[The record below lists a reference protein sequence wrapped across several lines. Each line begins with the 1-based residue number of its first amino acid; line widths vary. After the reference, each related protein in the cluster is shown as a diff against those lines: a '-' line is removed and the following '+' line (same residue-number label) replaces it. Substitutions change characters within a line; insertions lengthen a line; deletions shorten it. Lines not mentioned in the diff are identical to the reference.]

1 MQMTRHIPHFRAF
14 KSSLLTLFA
23 LFLFVNFTSI
33 GTRVF
38 APSTAATIRHKEN
51 FIPTDIPTSG
61 DESIDLMIF
70 RAGERQGVDP
80 RLLHA
85 IIFQESRYKTNAE
98 SYAGAQGLMQMMPA
112 TAKRFAVENTLG
124 TEANVAAGTKYLRWL
139 LKRFDGNVELA
150 LAGYNAGEGAVD
162 KYDGIPPYKETQNY
176 VRKITAN
183 YGKTY
188 HPVLEPTDA
197 RIYFQLIEE
206 IAQN

>member
-14 KSSLLTLFA
+14 KLSLLTLFA

-38 APSTAATIRHKEN
+38 APSIAATIRHKEN